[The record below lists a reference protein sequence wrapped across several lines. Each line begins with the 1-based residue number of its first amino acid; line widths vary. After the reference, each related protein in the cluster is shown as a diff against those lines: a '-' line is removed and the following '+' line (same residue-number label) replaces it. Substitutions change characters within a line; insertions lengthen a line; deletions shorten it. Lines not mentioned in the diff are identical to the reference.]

1 MNSACVTTS
10 MTKESPDMGLNKHVA
25 ERKHFRFLDLDF
37 KWFERFVSVKFIRL
51 LILFLG
57 LVLASC
63 NIP

>member
-1 MNSACVTTS
+1 